1 MRTKLFT
8 FVLLFLA
15 FITTKAQDNCSQYYP
30 MVEGASFSYN
40 MYGKK
45 DKLDG
50 TSVYKVM
57 EVSNSN
63 GETKASLNVSF
74 QGSKKNENF
83 VMDYNFTC
91 TGDGIRIDF
100 NSMLPNQ
107 MMEQYKDMDV
117 EMDITGTDIELPN
130 NLSVGQELADADV
143 NVAMSISGMKMNIEA
158 KTTNR
163 KVVAKES
170 VTTAAGTFDCVVLT
184 ANISSKASFV
194 KVDLSDKLWL
204 AKGVGIVKQETY
216 NKKGK
221 LDSRMEL
228 TSFSK

>member
-1 MRTKLFT
+1 MKTRHYAFGL
-8 FVLLFLA
+8 LLFV
-15 FITTKAQDNCSQYYP
+15 FCTSIAQDNCSQYYP
-30 MVEGASFSYN
+30 MVEGTSFSYN

-50 TSVYKVM
+50 TSVYTVKKVT
-57 EVSNSN
+57 NKG

-74 QGSKKNENF
+74 QGSKKNESF
-83 VMDYNFTC
+83 EMDYDFTC

-100 NSMLPNQ
+100 NSLLPNQ
-107 MMEQYKDMDV
+107 MMEQYRDMDV
-117 EMDITGTDIELPN
+117 EMDVTGTDIDLPN

-143 NVAMSISGMKMNIEA
+143 NVAMNISGMKMKIEA

-163 KVVAKES
+163 KVVAEES

-184 ANISSKASFV
+184 ADIFSKVAFANV
-194 KVDLSDKLWL
+194 NVSDKLWL

-221 LDSRMEL
+221 LESRMEL
-228 TSFSK
+228 ASFSK

>member
-1 MRTKLFT
+1 MNLKLYT
-8 FVLLFLA
+8 LA
-15 FITTKAQDNCSQYYP
+15 FSFFALLTATAQDNCSQYYP
-30 MVEGASFSYN
+30 MQEGASFSYN

-45 DKLDG
+45 GKLDG
-50 TSVYKVM
+50 SSIYKV
-57 EVSNSN
+57 VQVTNGG

-74 QGSKKNENF
+74 QGSKANESF
-83 VMDYNFTC
+83 EMDYDFTC

-100 NSMLPNQ
+100 NSLLPNQ
-107 MMEQYKDMDV
+107 MMDQYKEMDV
-117 EMDITGTDIELPN
+117 EMDVTGTDIELPN

-143 NVAMSISGMKMNIEA
+143 NVAMSISGMKMTIQA

-163 KVVAKES
+163 KVIAKEA

-184 ANISSKASFV
+184 ADIYSKAAFA
-194 KVDLSDKLWL
+194 KVNLSDKIWL

-221 LDSRMEL
+221 LESRMEL
-228 TSFSK
+228 VSFSR

>member
-1 MRTKLFT
+1 MRTKLT
-8 FVLLFLA
+8 TLTILLVAFLMGQ
-15 FITTKAQDNCSQYYP
+15 AQDNCSQYYP
-30 MVEGASFSYN
+30 MQEGASFSYN

-50 TSVYKVM
+50 TSTYKVM
-57 EVSNSN
+57 EVTTAS
-63 GETKASLNVSF
+63 GETKAALNVSF
-74 QGSKKNENF
+74 QGGKKGETF
-83 VMDYNFTC
+83 EMDYNFTC

-100 NSMLPNQ
+100 NSLLPTEMMNQ
-107 MMEQYKDMDV
+107 YGDMDV
-117 EMDITGTDIELPN
+117 EMDVTGTDIELPN

-143 NVAMSISGMKMNIEA
+143 NVAMNISGMKMNIEA

-163 KVVAKES
+163 KVIAKES
-170 VTTAAGTFDCVVLT
+170 VTTPAGTFECVVLT
-184 ANISSKASFV
+184 SDISSKAMFA
-194 KVDLSDKLWL
+194 KVNLSDKLWL

-228 TSFSK
+228 VSFSK